1 MMFTDKPLRLISEIL
16 GVETID
22 DRQIASSIPKG
33 TVVQMVHEPT
43 HDSVSR
49 VDIRWNSRVLTVF
62 AMDLE
67 RCSEVVGSIR
77 DSRST

>member
-43 HDSVSR
+43 HDSVSK
-49 VDIRWNSRVLTVF
+49 VDFGGIHGFSQYSRWIWSV
-62 AMDLE
+62 APK
-67 RCSEVVGSIR
+67 
-77 DSRST
+77 